1 MKSHLLIIFSI
12 LLFTFSCKKKEQEE
26 LGTSPIIELISVTPT
41 EIKEFEDSIIVMLSY
56 EDRDGDLG
64 SENPDENFLEIR
76 DTRLEK
82 PDFYFVQ
89 PLSPPGTA
97 IHIKGTLRVY
107 IKNIF
112 LLGNGDTEYT
122 TLEIRMR
129 DRAGNWSNLVTSEQL
144 KITR

>member
-1 MKSHLLIIFSI
+1 MKFHLLFILTV
-12 LLFTFSCKKKEQEE
+12 LLFTFSCKKKEKEV
-26 LGTSPIIELISVTPT
+26 LGTSPIIELISVTPN

-76 DTRLEK
+76 DTRLEN
-82 PDFYFVQ
+82 PDYYFVQ
-89 PLSPPGTA
+89 PLSPPGTSV
-97 IHIKGTLRVY
+97 HIKGTLRVY

-112 LLGNGDTEYT
+112 LLGNGDTELT

-129 DRAGNWSNLVTSEQL
+129 DRAGNWSNMVTSEQL
-144 KITR
+144 KIIR